1 VASQP
6 RSTPASGPS
15 VPEPGPE
22 MVAALA
28 DLEARADEIAQAIG
42 LRRVLETTTE
52 AFVSMDS
59 EGLIRAWNPAA
70 ERLLGWHAAE
80 VIGLVLA
87 DTIIPEPLREA
98 HAGGMKRYMA
108 TGEARVAGERLAL
121 PALHRDGHVVTVE
134 VVIWP
139 NEVDGVWWFHA
150 FLHDISDRVAAEERL
165 RRERMF
171 LATVLDSLSDG
182 VIACDAD
189 GVITTVNPAARHLH
203 GNPAPTMPMTQLF
216 ERIDVRHADGSPMGY
231 EQVPLI
237 RALRGE
243 VVVDAEILLGD
254 RRLVCAARQLRDA
267 TGAVSGAVVAARDV
281 TAERAAE
288 SHSALLAARLRQT
301 IAVQR
306 EVIEAAADRAETLR
320 LVAERALEMFPH
332 ADGAAVAMVDGEDML
347 YTAVTGSVTPLAGL
361 RRPIATSLS
370 GQAVREAIPVRC
382 DHPESDPR
390 VDQEARRKAGIAS
403 VLAAPLLSE
412 DQVTG
417 VLLVTGRRAGA
428 FDDSDMQHL
437 ELLGHSLSG
446 GLRHADDYAEINKLL
461 AERTEAL
468 SELEDANQ
476 LKLDLI
482 GMLGHEI
489 ATPLMS
495 ILATVELAGPDADP
509 AETAE
514 ALALIGRQA
523 ARLDTLVREVLTQVA
538 LDAGRLHAD
547 REPVPLQTAIAAAI
561 ELTGSPAAVGTV
573 PEQVMAN
580 RGHLQ
585 QMLVNYLTNAAKYGG
600 GAVAV
605 DVTRTAENTV
615 RIAVRDEGEGVPEGF
630 RDQLFSQFSRARR
643 TASSRPG
650 TGLGLYIVRGLAR
663 ANGGDAGYLPAVPHG
678 SIFYLDLETA

>member
-1 VASQP
+1 MSRP
-6 RSTPASGPS
+6 RPAPIPD
-15 VPEPGPE
+15 PE
-22 MVAALA
+22 VAALA
-28 DLEARADEIAQAIG
+28 DLPMLSDLTVRADGIAEAIG

-52 AFVSMDS
+52 AFVSMDAN
-59 EGLIRAWNPAA
+59 GRIRAWNPAA

-80 VIGLVLA
+80 VIGRNLA
-87 DTIIPEPLREA
+87 ETIIPEPLRDA
-98 HAGGMKRYMA
+98 HAGGMRRYMA

-139 NEVDGVWWFHA
+139 NQVEGDWWFHA

-182 VIACDAD
+182 VVACDAD
-189 GVITTVNPAARHLH
+189 AVITTVNPAARQMR
-203 GNPAPTMPMTQLF
+203 GNPAPSVSMREVFARLDARHPDGRPM
-216 ERIDVRHADGSPMGY
+216 AY
-231 EQVPLI
+231 EELPLI

-243 VVVDAEILLGD
+243 VVVDAEVVLAD
-254 RRLVCAARQLRDA
+254 RRVVCTGRQLRDA
-267 TGAVSGAVVAARDV
+267 TGEVSGAVVAARDV
-281 TAERAAE
+281 TVERAAE
-288 SHSALLAARLRQT
+288 AHNALLAARLRQT

-306 EVIEAAADRAETLR
+306 EVIEAAADRDETLR
-320 LVAERALEMFPH
+320 LVADRALEMFPG
-332 ADGAAVAMVDGEDML
+332 AEGAAVALLDGGEL
-347 YTAVTGSVTPLAGL
+347 VYTAVSGSMSRLAGL
-361 RRPIATSLS
+361 RLPVDSSLS
-370 GQAVREAIPVRC
+370 GHAVREAATMRC
-382 DHPESDPR
+382 DDPEADPR
-390 VDQEARRKAGIAS
+390 VDREACRRGGVGSI
-403 VLAAPLLSE
+403 LIAPLLSE
-412 DQVTG
+412 DHVTG
-417 VLLVTGRRAGA
+417 VLLVTGGRTGA
-428 FDDSDMQHL
+428 FDDSDAQHL

-446 GLRHADDYAEINKLL
+446 GLRHADDYAEINRLLGERTAAL
-461 AERTEAL
+461 AEVEA
-468 SELEDANQ
+468 ANQ

-495 ILATVELAGPDADP
+495 ILATVEMTTDEPDMPDA
-509 AETAE
+509 
-514 ALALIGRQA
+514 LSLIGRQA
-523 ARLDTLVREVLTQVA
+523 TRLDTLVREVLTQVA

-547 REPVPLQTAIAAAI
+547 REPVPLAAAI
-561 ELTGSPAAVGTV
+561 TAAVDLAAAGPV
-573 PEQVMAN
+573 PVHGDVSVDVLVN

-605 DVTRTAENTV
+605 EVTRTAENAV
-615 RIAVRDEGEGVPEGF
+615 RIGVRDAGDGVPEGF

-643 TASSRPG
+643 TAASKPG

>member
-1 VASQP
+1 MP
-6 RSTPASGPS
+6 D
-15 VPEPGPE
+15 PE
-22 MVAALA
+22 MAALA
-28 DLEARADEIAQAIG
+28 DLPVLAEMSMLSDDLVRAGEIAEAIG

-59 EGLIRAWNPAA
+59 DGRIRAWNPAA

-80 VIGLVLA
+80 VIGRVLA

-98 HAGGMKRYMA
+98 HAGGMRRYMA

-139 NEVDGVWWFHA
+139 NQVEGVWWFHA

-189 GVITTVNPAARHLH
+189 AVITTVNPAARQLH
-203 GNPAPTMPMTQLF
+203 GQPTPTVPMEDLF
-216 ERIDVRHADGSPMGY
+216 TRLGACHPDGRPMAY
-231 EQVPLI
+231 DELPLI
-237 RALRGE
+237 RALHGE
-243 VVVDAEILLGD
+243 IVTDAELVVGD
-254 RRLVCAARQLRDA
+254 RRLVCTGRQLRDA

-288 SHSALLAARLRQT
+288 SHNTLLAARLRQT

-306 EVIEAAADRAETLR
+306 EVIEQAADRTETLR
-320 LVAERALEMFPH
+320 LVADRALEMFPQ
-332 ADGAAVAMVDGEDML
+332 ADGAAVAMRDGDVMV
-347 YTAVTGSVTPLAGL
+347 YTAVAGSMSPNAGL
-361 RRPIATSLS
+361 RLPVATSLS
-370 GQAVREAIPVRC
+370 GHAVRTATTVRC
-382 DHPESDPR
+382 DDPDTDPR
-390 VDQEARRKAGIAS
+390 VDPEACRRAGVAA
-403 VLAAPLLSE
+403 VLVAPLLSE
-412 DQVTG
+412 DHVTG
-417 VLLVTGRRAGA
+417 ALLVTSRRTGA
-428 FDDSDMQHL
+428 FDDSDAHHL
-437 ELLGHSLSG
+437 ELLAHGLSG
-446 GLRHADDYAEINKLL
+446 GLRHADDYAEINRLL

-468 SELEDANQ
+468 SEVEAANA

-495 ILATVELAGPDADP
+495 ILATVEMADRP
-509 AETAE
+509 SAELE
-514 ALALIGRQA
+514 LIGRQA
-523 ARLDTLVREVLTQVA
+523 TRLDTLVREVLTQVA

-547 REPVPLQTAIAAAI
+547 REPVPLGAAITAAI
-561 ELTGSPAAVGTV
+561 ELAAAGPV
-573 PEQVMAN
+573 PVHGDASVSVLVN

-605 DVTRTAENTV
+605 EVTRTAENTI
-615 RIAVRDEGEGVPEGF
+615 RAGIRDAGDGVPEGF

-643 TASSRPG
+643 TAASKPG

>member
-1 VASQP
+1 MSRP
-6 RSTPASGPS
+6 RS
-15 VPEPGPE
+15 VPVPDPE
-22 MVAALA
+22 VTALA
-28 DLEARADEIAQAIG
+28 DLPALSGMTVPADEITEAIG

-59 EGLIRAWNPAA
+59 DGRVRAWNPAA

-80 VIGLVLA
+80 VIGRVLA

-98 HAGGMKRYMA
+98 HAGGMQRFMA

-139 NEVDGVWWFHA
+139 NKVEGIWWFHA
-150 FLHDISDRVAAEERL
+150 FLHDISDRVASEERL
-165 RRERMF
+165 RRERLF
-171 LATVLDSLSDG
+171 LSTVLDSLSDG
-182 VIACDAD
+182 VVACDAAA
-189 GVITTVNPAARHLH
+189 VITTVNPSARQMH
-203 GNPAPTMPMTQLF
+203 GRPAPTVPMTEVFARL
-216 ERIDVRHADGSPMGY
+216 DARHPDGTPMTY
-231 EQVPLI
+231 DELPLI
-237 RALRGE
+237 RALHGE
-243 VVVDAEILLGD
+243 IVVDAEVVLAD
-254 RRLVCAARQLRDA
+254 RRVVCTGRQLRDA
-267 TGAVSGAVVAARDV
+267 TGAVAGAVVAARDV

-288 SHSALLAARLRQT
+288 SYNALLAARLRQT

-306 EVIEAAADRAETLR
+306 EVIEAAADRTETLR
-320 LVAERALEMFPH
+320 LVADRALEMFPQ
-332 ADGAAVAMVDGEDML
+332 ADGAAVAILDGDEMV
-347 YTAVTGSVTPLAGL
+347 YTAVAGSMTPNAGL
-361 RRPIATSLS
+361 RLPVATSFS
-370 GQAVREAIPVRC
+370 GHAVRAATTMRC
-382 DHPESDPR
+382 DDPDTDPR
-390 VDQEARRKAGIAS
+390 MDREACRRAGLAS
-403 VLAAPLLSE
+403 ALVAPLLSE

-417 VLLVTGRRAGA
+417 VLLIISRRTGA
-428 FDDSDMQHL
+428 FDDSDAQHL

-446 GLRHADDYAEINKLL
+446 GLRHADDYAEINRLL
-461 AERTEAL
+461 AERTAAL
-468 SELEDANQ
+468 SEVEAANA

-495 ILATVELAGPDADP
+495 ILSTVELTDDVHEMP
-509 AETAE
+509 E
-514 ALALIGRQA
+514 ALQLIGRQA
-523 ARLDTLVREVLTQVA
+523 TRLDTLVREVLTQVA

-547 REPVPLQTAIAAAI
+547 REPVALGAAIAAAI
-561 ELTGSPAAVGTV
+561 DLAAAGAV
-573 PEQVMAN
+573 PVDGDASVSVLVN

-605 DVTRTAENTV
+605 EVTRTAENAIRV
-615 RIAVRDEGEGVPEGF
+615 AVRDAGDGVPGGF

-643 TASSRPG
+643 TAASKPG

>member
-1 VASQP
+1 MASQP
-6 RSTPASGPS
+6 RPSAAGPS
-15 VPEPGPE
+15 APGPE
-22 MVAALA
+22 MAAALA

-59 EGLIRAWNPAA
+59 KGLIRAWNPAA

-189 GVITTVNPAARHLH
+189 AVITTVNPAARHLH
-203 GNPAPTMPMTQLF
+203 GNPAPAVPMRQLF
-216 ERIDVRHADGSPMGY
+216 GKIDVRHADGSPMEY
-231 EQVPLI
+231 EQLPLI
-237 RALRGE
+237 RALCGE
-243 VVVDAEILLGD
+243 VVTDAEILLDD

-288 SHSALLAARLRQT
+288 SHAALLAARLRQT

-320 LVAERALEMFPH
+320 LVADRALEMFPL
-332 ADGAAVAMVDGEDML
+332 ADGAAVALVDGDDLL
-347 YTAVTGSVTPLAGL
+347 YTAVSGAMTPLAGL

-370 GQAVREAIPVRC
+370 GHAVRHAAPMRC
-382 DHPESDPR
+382 DDPENDPR
-390 VDQEARRKAGIAS
+390 VDQDARRRADVAS
-403 VLAAPLLSE
+403 VLVAPLLSE
-412 DQVTG
+412 DHVTG
-417 VLLVTGRRAGA
+417 VLLVTGRRSGA

-461 AERTEAL
+461 AERTAAL

-495 ILATVELAGPDADP
+495 ILATVELAGPDAGP
-509 AETAE
+509 AETTE

-523 ARLDTLVREVLTQVA
+523 GRLDTLVREVLTQVA

-547 REPVPLQTAIAAAI
+547 REPVPLHTAIAAAI
-561 ELTGSPAAVGTV
+561 DLTGSPAASGEVSELV
-573 PEQVMAN
+573 LVN

>member
-1 VASQP
+1 VASRP
-6 RSTPASGPS
+6 RSSAAPGPS
-15 VPEPGPE
+15 VPEPGPD
-22 MVAALA
+22 VAATLA
-28 DLEARADEIAQAIG
+28 DLEARADEIAEAIG

-59 EGLIRAWNPAA
+59 AGLIRAWNPAA

-80 VIGLVLA
+80 VIGRVLA

-189 GVITTVNPAARHLH
+189 AVITTVNPAARYLH
-203 GNPAPTMPMTQLF
+203 GNPAPTMPMSTLF
-216 ERIDVRHADGSPMGY
+216 DRLGARHADGAPMAY
-231 EQVPLI
+231 DEQPLI

-243 VVVDAEILLGD
+243 VVVDAEIVLGD
-254 RRLVCAARQLRDA
+254 RRLVCTGRQLRDA

-288 SHSALLAARLRQT
+288 THNALLAARLRQT

-306 EVIEAAADRAETLR
+306 EVIEAAADRDETLH
-320 LVAERALEMFPH
+320 LVAERALQMFPQ
-332 ADGAAVAMVDGEDML
+332 ADGAAVEMLEGDEMV
-347 YTAVTGSVTPLAGL
+347 YTAVSGTMTPHAGL
-361 RRPIATSLS
+361 RLSTRTSLS
-370 GQAVREAIPVRC
+370 GHAVREAATMRC
-382 DHPESDPR
+382 DDPDTDPR
-390 VDQEARRKAGIAS
+390 VDREMCRRVGIGS
-403 VLAAPLLSE
+403 MLITPLLSE
-412 DQVTG
+412 DHVTG
-417 VLLVTGRRAGA
+417 VLKVASRRVRA

-437 ELLGHSLSG
+437 QLLGHGLSG
-446 GLRHADDYAEINKLL
+446 GLRHADDYAEINRLL
-461 AERTEAL
+461 AERTAAL
-468 SELEDANQ
+468 AEVEDANQ

-495 ILATVELAGPDADP
+495 ILATVEMSTEPEEMP
-509 AETAE
+509 E

-547 REPVPLQTAIAAAI
+547 RDPVDLGPAVTAAI
-561 ELTGSPAAVGTV
+561 ELSGAQSV
-573 PEQVMAN
+573 PVNAELPVSVLVN

-615 RIAVRDEGEGVPEGF
+615 RIAVRDAGEGVPEGF
-630 RDQLFSQFSRARR
+630 REQLFSQFSRARR

>member
-1 VASQP
+1 MSRP
-6 RSTPASGPS
+6 RSAP
-15 VPEPGPE
+15 VPDPE
-22 MVAALA
+22 VAALA
-28 DLEARADEIAQAIG
+28 DLPVLSDMSVLSADLVRADEIAEAIG

-59 EGLIRAWNPAA
+59 DGRIRAWNPAA

-80 VIGLVLA
+80 VIGRVLA
-87 DTIIPEPLREA
+87 DTIIPEPLRDA
-98 HAGGMKRYMA
+98 HAGGMRRYMA

-139 NEVDGVWWFHA
+139 NQVEGVWWFHA

-182 VIACDAD
+182 VVACDAD
-189 GVITTVNPAARHLH
+189 AVITTVNPAARQLH
-203 GNPAPTMPMTQLF
+203 AQVAPTVPMEQLF
-216 ERIDVRHADGSPMGY
+216 ARLGPCHPDGRPMSY
-231 EQVPLI
+231 DELPLI

-243 VVVDAEILLGD
+243 VVVDAEVVVGD
-254 RRLVCAARQLRDA
+254 QRLVCAARQLRDA

-288 SHSALLAARLRQT
+288 SHNALLAARLRQT

-306 EVIEAAADRAETLR
+306 EVIEAAADRTATLR
-320 LVAERALEMFPH
+320 LVADRALEMFPQ
-332 ADGAAVAMVDGEDML
+332 ADGAAVEMLDGDEMV
-347 YTAVTGSVTPLAGL
+347 YTAVSGSMTPFAGL
-361 RRPIATSLS
+361 RLSVHTSLS
-370 GQAVREAIPVRC
+370 GHAVREAATMRC
-382 DHPESDPR
+382 DDPADDER
-390 VDQEARRKAGIAS
+390 VDRDACRRIGIGS
-403 VLAAPLLSE
+403 MLITPLLSE
-412 DQVTG
+412 DHVIG
-417 VLLVTGRRAGA
+417 VLKLTSSRTGA
-428 FDDSDMQHL
+428 FDEGDTQHL

-446 GLRHADDYAEINKLL
+446 GLRHADDYAEINRLL
-461 AERTEAL
+461 AERTAAL
-468 SELEDANQ
+468 SEVEAANA

-495 ILATVELAGPDADP
+495 ILATVEMADEP
-509 AETAE
+509 SVE
-514 ALALIGRQA
+514 LQLIGRQA
-523 ARLDTLVREVLTQVA
+523 TRLDTLVREVLTQVA

-547 REPVPLQTAIAAAI
+547 REPVPLAAAIAAATD
-561 ELTGSPAAVGTV
+561 LAAAGAV
-573 PEQVMAN
+573 PVHGDASVSVLVN

-605 DVTRTAENTV
+605 EVTRTAENTV
-615 RIAVRDEGEGVPEGF
+615 RVGVRDAGDGVPEGF

-643 TASSRPG
+643 TAASKPG

-663 ANGGDAGYLPAVPHG
+663 ANGGDAGYLPGAPHG

>member
-1 VASQP
+1 M
-6 RSTPASGPS
+6 
-15 VPEPGPE
+15 PGPE
-22 MVAALA
+22 VAAALA
-28 DLEARADEIAQAIG
+28 DLEARADEIAEAIG

-59 EGLIRAWNPAA
+59 DGLIRAWNPAA

-80 VIGLVLA
+80 VIGRVLA

-139 NEVDGVWWFHA
+139 NEVEGVWWFHA

-182 VIACDAD
+182 VLACDAD
-189 GVITTVNPAARHLH
+189 AVITTVNPAARQLH
-203 GNPAPTMPMTQLF
+203 GNPAPTVPMPVLF
-216 ERIDVRHADGSPMGY
+216 ARLGARHADGSPMTY
-231 EQVPLI
+231 EEIPLI

-243 VVVDAEILLGD
+243 IVVDAEIMLGD
-254 RRLVCAARQLRDA
+254 RRLVCTGRQLRDA

-288 SHSALLAARLRQT
+288 SHNTLVAARLRQT

-320 LVAERALEMFPH
+320 LVADRALEMFPQ
-332 ADGAAVAMVDGEDML
+332 ADGAAVEMRDGDEMV
-347 YTAVTGSVTPLAGL
+347 YTAVSGTMAPHAGL
-361 RRPIATSLS
+361 RLPANASLS
-370 GQAVREAIPVRC
+370 GHAVREAVTMRC
-382 DHPESDPR
+382 DDPATDPR
-390 VDQEARRKAGIAS
+390 VDQELCRRVGIGS
-403 VLAAPLLSE
+403 MLITPLLSE
-412 DQVTG
+412 DHVTG
-417 VLLVTGRRAGA
+417 VLKVASRRTYA
-428 FDDSDMQHL
+428 FDDSDTQHL
-437 ELLGHSLSG
+437 QLLGHSLSG
-446 GLRHADDYAEINKLL
+446 GLRHADDYAEINRLLTERTATL
-461 AERTEAL
+461 AEV
-468 SELEDANQ
+468 EDANQ

-495 ILATVELAGPDADP
+495 ILATVEMAAPGSQAAGPGDLT
-509 AETAE
+509 EMTE

-547 REPVPLQTAIAAAI
+547 RDPVDLRPAIAAAI
-561 ELTGSPAAVGTV
+561 ELSGSQSV
-573 PEQVMAN
+573 PVNADFSLFVLVN

-615 RIAVRDEGEGVPEGF
+615 RIAVRDAGEGVPEGF